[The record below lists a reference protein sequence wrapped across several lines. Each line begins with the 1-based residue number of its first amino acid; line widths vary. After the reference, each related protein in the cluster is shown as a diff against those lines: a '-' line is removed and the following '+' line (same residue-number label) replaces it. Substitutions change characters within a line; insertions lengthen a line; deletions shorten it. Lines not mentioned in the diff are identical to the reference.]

1 MGNENTA
8 EKMQITSLMELDALV
23 GRHLTSEQPKRHW
36 EDSYSHLRCESF
48 EEACEALRDPYFQQF
63 TPEERRP
70 DTILHEV
77 EIFRPYSTSIDAA
90 WEVME
95 ALGSTVEALKIKRD
109 KAGWAAAFGSRPAV
123 IAPTAALAI
132 CLAAL
137 RVKGIEVDLALTA
150 KAKAADPVAAG
161 GMFMQHGGLYR
172 PGSFTAG

>member
-1 MGNENTA
+1 
-8 EKMQITSLMELDALV
+8 MELDALV
-23 GRHLTSEQPKRHW
+23 GRHLTGEQPKRHW
-36 EDSYSHLRCESF
+36 EDSHSHLRCESF

-90 WEVME
+90 WEVVE
-95 ALGSTVEALKIKRD
+95 ALGSPGEALKIKRD
-109 KAGWAAAFGSRPAV
+109 KGRWAAAFGDRPAV
-123 IAPTAALAI
+123 LGGTAALAI

-137 RVKGIEVDLALTA
+137 RAKGIEVEFSATA
-150 KAKAADPVAAG
+150 PAKSGDPAQHG

-172 PGSFTAG
+172 PGGFTAG